1 MAAATP
7 GIVYPQYRRYHNGRS
22 WFKISSPSE
31 MEEVQQIGSRFVL
44 HTLKATILPD
54 RNHIYDLTF
63 AYEPYAEVIAEDVY
77 ETARK
82 LVNA

>member
-1 MAAATP
+1 
-7 GIVYPQYRRYHNGRS
+7 
-22 WFKISSPSE
+22 

-63 AYEPYAEVIAEDVY
+63 GYAEYATIISAAEY
-77 ETARK
+77 EAARAQ
-82 LVNA
+82 VNG